1 MLTMNKRSVR
11 QIEAAL
17 FSAGRPL
24 SVEELC
30 DALDMGEKAV
40 VKDIEQLQKEYRKA
54 GDKDATALE
63 VTRAGDKYV
72 MQLRSTYASYGQQL
86 SPREVPTKLL
96 KTVSLIAYYQPVT
109 QSDVRD
115 MIGSKVYD
123 HVPELE
129 EHGFIRAKP
138 HGRTKMLEATDYFYE
153 YFGFETTDRE
163 KIREQLRQR
172 MQQ

>member
-1 MLTMNKRSVR
+1 MNKRSIR
-11 QIEAAL
+11 QVEAAL

-24 SVEELC
+24 STEELSE
-30 DALDMGEKAV
+30 ALDMSDKAV
-40 VKDIEQLQKEYRKA
+40 VQAIEQLQQEYA
-54 GDKDATALE
+54 AAAEEDATAME
-63 VTRAGDKYV
+63 VARAGDKWV
-72 MQLRSTYASYGQQL
+72 MQLRSRYASYGQQL
-86 SPREVPTKLL
+86 SPREVPRKLL
-96 KTVSLIAYYQPVT
+96 KTVSLIAYYQPVK

-129 EHGFIRAKP
+129 DLGFIRATP
-138 HGRTKMLEATDYFYE
+138 HGRTKLLEATDYFYE

-163 KIREQLRQR
+163 QIREQLRQR

>member
-1 MLTMNKRSVR
+1 MNQHSIR
-11 QIEAAL
+11 QVEAAL

-24 SVEELC
+24 AVEELC
-30 DALDMGEKAV
+30 EALDMDEQDLLEA
-40 VKDIEQLQKEYRKA
+40 IEHLQEEYAAAAER
-54 GDKDATALE
+54 DETAME
-63 VTRAGDKYV
+63 VARAGDKYV
-72 MQLRSTYASYGQQL
+72 MQLRSTYASYGHKL
-86 SPREVPTKLL
+86 SPREVPRKLL
-96 KTVSLIAYYQPVT
+96 KTVSLIAYYQPVK

-129 EHGFIRAKP
+129 ELGFIRAKP

>member
-1 MLTMNKRSVR
+1 MNKRSIR
-11 QIEAAL
+11 QVEAAL

-24 SVEELC
+24 SVEELSE
-30 DALDMGEKAV
+30 ALDMKDNAV
-40 VKDIEQLQKEYRKA
+40 VKAIEHLQQEYSA
-54 GDKDATALE
+54 ATENDETAME
-63 VTRAGDKYV
+63 VARAGDKWV
-72 MQLRSTYASYGQQL
+72 MQLRSTYTPYGQKL

-96 KTVSLIAYYQPVT
+96 KTVSLIAYYQPVK

-129 EHGFIRAKP
+129 ELGFVRATP

-153 YFGFETTDRE
+153 YFGLETTDRE
-163 KIREQLRQR
+163 QVREQLRQR
-172 MQQ
+172 MQR